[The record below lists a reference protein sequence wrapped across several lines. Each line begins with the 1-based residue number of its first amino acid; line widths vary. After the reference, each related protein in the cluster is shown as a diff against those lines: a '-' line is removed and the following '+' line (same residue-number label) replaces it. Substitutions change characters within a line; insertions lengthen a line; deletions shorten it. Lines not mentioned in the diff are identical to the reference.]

1 MMMNIK
7 NKYSLL
13 VAFSMI
19 CAISGIYGMQPS
31 DSLAQKWY
39 KPHLQTNVTKLNTS
53 FARLIGAVQDQK
65 SREEI
70 RQHAD
75 ITVKELKNFNQLV
88 EQFGWC
94 PQLID
99 RATKEIQKF
108 LIVKDASEHEQ
119 LERNFTI
126 AQDMKNWLLA
136 SCDQTEKKHQSSEYS
151 VLKLLLIEK
160 QHYEARLAHI
170 HDKQITS
177 QTISKSIEGK
187 RSAQELSFWGDFWLS
202 ICESMPHLDSEHYK
216 AQLLNKEIASQEQQL
231 EKQLV
236 CYDQEIKSVDLWR
249 DKEIQRLQKECSE
262 RTRSIYRQI
271 PPDLVFKN
279 KETELPNIFFEVILQ
294 LFSAPARKD
303 ILIGEQFFDTY
314 SPIRNLSR
322 FGANCLAFLG
332 FVAPQGPQAKSTGHK
347 VGDVVSLVDTLL
359 VTQNTIGELPMATA
373 CKCLSM
379 LLASPKLQDVVVGF
393 AMPLGKAQEVRKTFN
408 DLIDFKKSSNDVGLS
423 LNDLLEATKFIGN
436 DRLGI
441 VVRMCCKAIKKQ
453 PEKFAGYVDNISDY
467 IYGSS
472 KTAQDDDDLLSY
484 IAAVNEESY
493 SAPIREAK
501 PTWSDTVY
509 NGVFN
514 KKTVAIIGGISLLYG
529 GYSYDIHKT
538 IIQKAKEFPIK
549 DSLVTAG
556 AWMYTLVP
564 NLLKK

>member
-1 MMMNIK
+1 MMNIK

-13 VAFSMI
+13 IAFSMI
-19 CAISGIYGMQPS
+19 CAISGMHGMQPS

-39 KPHLQTNVTKLNTS
+39 KPHLQNNVTKLNTS
-53 FARLIGAVQDQK
+53 FAQLIGAVQDQK
-65 SREEI
+65 SREDI
-70 RQHAD
+70 RKHAD

-99 RATKEIQKF
+99 RAAKEIQKF
-108 LIVKDASEHEQ
+108 LIVTDASEHEQ

-151 VLKLLLIEK
+151 FLKLLLIEK

-177 QTISKSIEGK
+177 QTMSNSIESK
-187 RSAQELSFWGDFWLS
+187 RSAQELSFWGGFWLS
-202 ICESMPHLDSEHYK
+202 IYESMPHLDSGHYK
-216 AQLLNKEIASQEQQL
+216 TELLNKEIALQEKQL
-231 EKQLV
+231 EKQLIY
-236 CYDQEIKSVDLWR
+236 CDDEIKSVDLWKE
-249 DKEIQRLQKECSE
+249 KEIQRLQKECSE

-271 PPDLVFKN
+271 PTDLVFKN
-279 KETELPNIFFEVILQ
+279 KETGQPNIFFEVILQ

-379 LLASPKLQDVVVGF
+379 LLASHKLQDVVVGV
-393 AMPLGKAQEVRKTFN
+393 AMPLGKAQEVRKTLN
-408 DLIDFKKSSNDVGLS
+408 ELIDFKKSSNDIGLS
-423 LNDLLEATKFIGN
+423 LNDLLEAAKFIGN

-441 VVRMCCKAIKKQ
+441 VVRICCKAIKKQ
-453 PEKFAGYVDNISDY
+453 PEKFAGYVDSISDY
-467 IYGSS
+467 VYGSS

-484 IAAVNEESY
+484 VAVVNEESY
-493 SAPIREAK
+493 VAPIREVR
-501 PTWSDTVY
+501 PTWSEALY
-509 NGVFN
+509 NSVLS
-514 KKTVAIIGGISLLYG
+514 KKTVAVIGGISLLYG
-529 GYSYDIHKT
+529 GYRYDMHKT
-538 IIQKAKEFPIK
+538 IIQKAQEFPIK
-549 DSLVTAG
+549 DSLATVG
-556 AWMYTLVP
+556 AWMYNLAPTLF
-564 NLLKK
+564 KK